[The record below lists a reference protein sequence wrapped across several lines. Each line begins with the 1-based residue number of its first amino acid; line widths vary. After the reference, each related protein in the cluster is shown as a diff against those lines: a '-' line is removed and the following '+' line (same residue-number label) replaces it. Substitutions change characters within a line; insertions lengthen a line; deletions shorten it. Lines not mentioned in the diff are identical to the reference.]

1 MLKASNYLNFAKKSI
16 KSNLENEK
24 KHVSLNNQLVGI
36 PKLLIYLIFYEQLEF
51 LVLYLITLE
60 FK

>member
-1 MLKASNYLNFAKKSI
+1 MLKVSNYLNFAKKSI

>member
-1 MLKASNYLNFAKKSI
+1 MLKVSIYFAKKSI

-36 PKLLIYLIFYEQLEF
+36 PKLLIYLIFHEQLEF
-51 LVLYLITLE
+51 LVLYLLTLE